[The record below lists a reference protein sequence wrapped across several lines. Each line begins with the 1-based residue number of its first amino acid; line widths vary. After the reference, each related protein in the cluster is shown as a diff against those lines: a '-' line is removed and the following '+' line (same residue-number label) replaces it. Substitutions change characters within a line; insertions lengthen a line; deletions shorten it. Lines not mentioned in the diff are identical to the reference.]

1 MISFENM
8 WPIGKILGGILLLLL
23 PFLLLTLGLFHFL
36 ENPPKSRVFF
46 KLTNSLIFFT
56 TLLLLLYPLKKYRFE
71 NKYFQLLQNTILY
84 IPCLV
89 YSLIDWVK
97 YQYSITTPTALI
109 ILGLD
114 IALITMTLMKWMI
127 WPKMYAFIKHQQ
139 IQGTVLLDKP
149 IFLNTKTT
157 LGTYENMKVVK
168 NNKNF
173 RYRYG
178 ISFWVYINPQP
189 PNTSPAY
196 SEYSVLFDYG
206 GKPTLLYKADENKL
220 KIQMKMNENETKN
233 IYLGSDLKLQKWNH
247 FVINYDGGT
256 LDILLNDTLLSSSGS
271 IAPYMTLDTV
281 SVGQNN
287 GIHGGIRDVVYFRN
301 PIV

>member
-1 MISFENM
+1 MISFENILS
-8 WPIGKILGGILLLLL
+8 IGKILGGILLLLL

-36 ENPPKSRVFF
+36 ENPPKSRLFF
-46 KLTNSLIFFT
+46 KVTNSIIFFT
-56 TLLLLLYPLKKYRFE
+56 TILLLLYPLKKYRFE

-89 YSLIDWVK
+89 YTSIDWVK

-114 IALITMTLMKWMI
+114 IALVIMKFMI
-127 WPKMYAFIKHQQ
+127 WPKINAFIKHQQ

-178 ISFWVYINPQP
+178 ISFWIYINPQP

-196 SEYSVLFDYG
+196 SKYSVLVER
-206 GKPTLLYKADENKL
+206 KVL
-220 KIQMKMNENETKN
+220 
-233 IYLGSDLKLQKWNH
+233 
-247 FVINYDGGT
+247 
-256 LDILLNDTLLSSSGS
+256 
-271 IAPYMTLDTV
+271 
-281 SVGQNN
+281 
-287 GIHGGIRDVVYFRN
+287 
-301 PIV
+301 